1 MVAALPW
8 GSTQQSADEA
18 HGWGWG
24 ERSTAAGTELRVP
37 SAWSAAPPAC
47 LTLCFC
53 SLPIGGGKLENKMC
67 ILIYFVF
74 RSGTHQAV
82 LFFSYPV
89 V

>member
-1 MVAALPW
+1 MRRMAGVGVSAALLQAR
-8 GSTQQSADEA
+8 SSACRA
-18 HGWGWG
+18 LGVP
-24 ERSTAAGTELRVP
+24 LR
-37 SAWSAAPPAC
+37 PPASP
-47 LTLCFC
+47 FAFVPYR
-53 SLPIGGGKLENKMC
+53 SGGGKLENKMC